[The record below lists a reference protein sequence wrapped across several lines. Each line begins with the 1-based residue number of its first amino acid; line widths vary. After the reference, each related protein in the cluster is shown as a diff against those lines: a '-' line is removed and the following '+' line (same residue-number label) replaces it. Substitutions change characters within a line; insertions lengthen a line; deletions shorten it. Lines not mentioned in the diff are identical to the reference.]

1 MAHTKR
7 HIPVAHMH
15 NVRDLGGLERHDGG
29 QTARNVFWRGDSPH
43 AISTDAIRDFAAA
56 RMTTVIDLRQPS
68 ECSAHPNPFLQR
80 DGFSYH
86 HVQLFAGESLQH
98 LPETLQAF
106 YVAVIAQCGAPLA
119 HIVEHCAAA
128 PAGVFFHCQLG
139 KDRTGILSAILLLLA
154 GVSEESIL
162 EDYALTADRIRNLTR
177 ELTLNPP
184 AHMSPQRYRDLL
196 ATHPSTLYVVL
207 EHIRMQHG
215 SIAAYLRAAGCSA
228 SAITRVQ
235 AKFCAPNLM
244 HGA

>member
-7 HIPVAHMH
+7 HITVAHMH
-15 NVRDLGGLERHDGG
+15 NVRDLGGLDRHEGG

-43 AISTDAIRDFAAA
+43 AINADAMHAFSTAQ
-56 RMTTVIDLRQPS
+56 MTTVIDLRQPS
-68 ECSAHPNPFLQR
+68 ECNTHPNPFTDQP
-80 DGFSYH
+80 GYSYH
-86 HVQLFAGESLQH
+86 HVQLFPGESLQN

-106 YVAVIAQCGAPLA
+106 YVAVIAQCGSPLA
-119 HIVEHCAAA
+119 HIIEHCAAA

-139 KDRTGILSAILLLLA
+139 KDRTGILSAILLLIA

-235 AKFCAPNLM
+235 AKLCAPNLM

>member
-7 HIPVAHMH
+7 HISIAHMH
-15 NVRDLGGLERHDGG
+15 NVRDLGGLERRDGR

-68 ECSAHPNPFLQR
+68 ECSVHPNPFLHH

-86 HVQLFAGESLQH
+86 HVQLFAGDTLQN

-106 YVAVIAQCGAPLA
+106 YVAVIAQCGTPLA
-119 HIVEHCAAA
+119 HIIEHCAAA

-154 GVSEESIL
+154 GVTEASIL
-162 EDYALTADRIRNLTR
+162 EDYALTADRIRDLTR
-177 ELTLNPP
+177 ELTINPP
-184 AHMSPQRYRDLL
+184 AHMNPQRYRDLL

-215 SIAAYLRAAGCSA
+215 SVVAYLRAAGCSA

-235 AKFCAPNLM
+235 AKLCVPNDI